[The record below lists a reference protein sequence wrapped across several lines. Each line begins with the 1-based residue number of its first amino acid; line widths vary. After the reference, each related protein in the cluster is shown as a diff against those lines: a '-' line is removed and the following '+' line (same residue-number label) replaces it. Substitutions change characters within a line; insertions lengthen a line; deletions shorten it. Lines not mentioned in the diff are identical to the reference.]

1 MAFLLGLV
9 SNVLANVV
17 FWLGLGAMVWL
28 VASIARRRFV
38 DFFGLSRD
46 GQITVHL
53 SNLWDPA
60 STAGPAGYTISR
72 HEFQVTQSVSR
83 LFGSASMRLPEMA
96 RGLVDGLWLRQI
108 PQPDVAISPVN
119 VSQVSIATSS
129 IIIGGATR
137 NTARALFVD
146 SALPFIG
153 FDTEERSL
161 RRYSGQKAVSRVEI
175 FRGFRAGEKVDSSL
189 NPAIVEKIY
198 DGTRGIT
205 LFFCLGARGDT
216 TWAAAEYLVRN
227 WAELRREFGNRE
239 FALCLGFP
247 AGTSYLD
254 HYVEPRRLANVTG

>member
-17 FWLGLGAMVWL
+17 FWLGLGALVWL

-38 DFFGLSRD
+38 DFFGLGRD

-60 STAGPAGYTISR
+60 STAGPVGYTISR
-72 HEFQVTQSVSR
+72 HEFQVTRTVNQ

-108 PQPDVAISPVN
+108 PQPDVVISPADG
-119 VSQVSIATSS
+119 SQVSIATSS
-129 IIIGGATR
+129 IIVGGATR
-137 NTARALFVD
+137 NAARALYVD

-161 RRYSGQKAVSRVEI
+161 RKHSGQKNVSRVQI
-175 FRGFRAGEKVDSSL
+175 FRGFRAGENIDSSL
-189 NPAIVEKIY
+189 NPAILEKIH

-227 WAELRREFGNRE
+227 WAELRREFGDRE

-247 AGTSYLD
+247 AGASYLD
-254 HYVEPRRLANVTG
+254 HYVEPRRLATVTG